1 MKSFVSRISTSL
13 VLAGALAVAAVLPAS
28 ADNRNFTLI
37 NSTGTSLVNL
47 FVSPTDTID
56 WGVDILGK
64 DTLGPDEQWDITF
77 GRFEAGKCLYD
88 VKVVT
93 KDGAEGKLIGI
104 DLCTVTTVTFNP

>member
-1 MKSFVSRISTSL
+1 MTPFIKRFATSL
-13 VLAGALAVAAVLPAS
+13 VLAGALAVSAVIPAL
-28 ADNRNFTLI
+28 ADNRNFTLV

-47 FVSPTDTID
+47 FVSPTDTVD

-64 DTLGPDEQWDITF
+64 DTLGPDETWDITF
-77 GRFEAGKCLYD
+77 GRFEAGKCMYD
-88 VKVVT
+88 VKVIT